1 MGDWIRPQRIFMSV
15 EKFRNIFNGLEERFG
30 YHIIDKEE
38 DGNGEKRSGRS
49 FTSNY
54 PHTVDMWSAHYEG
67 KSFEVKLPNKKTT
80 MADSLGICPINKNSE
95 CTWGAVDLDD
105 YKPDYKELFKKLE
118 SINVP
123 LIPFKSK
130 SGGIHVYI
138 FLDKPV
144 KALLLRE
151 KLHSIKNVFGSC
163 KPDKIFPVQKYI
175 DLDKGSA
182 GSWINLPY
190 YKAEN
195 TERYMIKPNGEGATI
210 QEFFDLYE
218 KSKVSLSQL
227 KKLKSNIDEGD
238 SGEWFKEGPPC
249 LQTLSR
255 FGVEE
260 SMRNEVML
268 DMTRYIKLAHGDKW
282 KDKTG
287 DYNKKFFNPNLGY
300 NEVNKVIESRE
311 KKDYPYRC
319 NQDWLK
325 PHCNREQCMLRKH
338 GVGGSGGNLDI
349 ALGPLSY
356 VKFTP
361 KIWYL
366 GFNGEVVKLTSKEL
380 VRQDLAREQATEQTG
395 KTPPKIKNWDL
406 QIRTLQQK
414 ATPIDAPEES
424 LPEFKLKSHLEDF
437 CFNLRITKDRK
448 QIVMGRPFSDGNG
461 KRKFIF
467 DGFYK
472 HLQMEEWKLS
482 VDLTH
487 QMLQKCKG
495 ISREKFHI
503 KEGVKKWVYVLDE
516 VAFGRE
522 PEVEQD
528 ILNFKS
534 ERQENDY

>member
-1 MGDWIRPQRIFMSV
+1 MDPPLPLSKKIIMSV

-38 DGNGEKRSGRS
+38 EDNGEKKSGRS

-54 PHTVDMWSAHYEG
+54 PHTLEMWKAHYNGE
-67 KSFEVKLPNKKTT
+67 SFEVKLPNKKTT
-80 MADSLGICPINKNSE
+80 MADSLGICPINKDSE
-95 CTWGAVDLDD
+95 CTWGAIDLDD
-105 YKPDYKELFKKLE
+105 YKPNYKELFKKLE

-123 LIPFKSK
+123 LLPFKSK

-190 YKAEN
+190 YKAGS
-195 TERYMIKPNGEGATI
+195 TERFMIKQDGDPASI
-210 QEFFDLYE
+210 QEFFTIYE
-218 KSKVSLSQL
+218 KSKVTLSQL

-238 SGEWFKEGPPC
+238 SGEWFKDGPPC
-249 LQTLSR
+249 LQTLSK
-255 FGVEE
+255 FGVSE
-260 SMRNEVML
+260 SQRNEVML

-300 NEVNKVIESRE
+300 NEVNKVIESRD

-325 PHCNREQCMLRKH
+325 PHCNREQCMLRKF
-338 GVGGSGGNLDI
+338 GVGGAGGNSDI
-349 ALGPLSY
+349 ALGPLSF
-356 VKFTP
+356 VKSFP

-380 VRQDLAREQATEQTG
+380 VRQDLAREQATEQTS
-395 KTPPKIKNWDL
+395 KTPPKVKNWDL
-406 QIRTLQQK
+406 QIRTLQVK

-424 LPEFKLKSHLEDF
+424 SPIYKLKSLLDSF
-437 CFNLRITKDRK
+437 GFKMRRTKDIKRILRGQPYFDENK
-448 QIVMGRPFSDGNG
+448 KLTYFMFS
-461 KRKFIF
+461 
-467 DGFYK
+467 GFYDFIK
-472 HLQMEEWKLS
+472 NQEWKKTENE
-482 VDLTH
+482 TH
-487 QMLQKCKG
+487 MMLKEIVG
-495 ISREKFHI
+495 ISRQKMHI
-503 KEGVKKWVYVLDE
+503 EGNTKKWVYIIDPAQFNVE
-516 VAFGRE
+516 E
-522 PEVEQD
+522 EVEQND
-528 ILNFKS
+528 VNFPTP
-534 ERQENDY
+534 EY

>member
-1 MGDWIRPQRIFMSV
+1 MGDWNRPHRIIMSV

-38 DGNGEKRSGRS
+38 GNGEKRSGRS
-49 FTSNY
+49 YTSNY
-54 PHTVDMWSAHYEG
+54 PHTLEMWKAHYTGE
-67 KSFEVKLPNKKTT
+67 SFEVKQQNKKTT
-80 MADSLGICPINKNSE
+80 VADSLGICPINKNSQ
-95 CTWGAVDLDD
+95 CTWGAIDLDE

-123 LIPFKSK
+123 LLPFKSK

-190 YKAEN
+190 YKAES
-195 TERYMIKPNGEGATI
+195 TERFLIKQNGEPATI
-210 QEFFDLYE
+210 QEFFTVYE
-218 KSKVSLSQL
+218 KSKVTLSQL

-238 SGEWFKEGPPC
+238 SGEWFKDGPPC
-249 LQTLSR
+249 LQTLSK
-255 FGVEE
+255 FGV
-260 SMRNEVML
+260 SQSQRNEVML

-287 DYNKKFFNPNLGY
+287 EYNKKFFNPNLGY
-300 NEVNKVIESRE
+300 NEVNKVIESRD

-325 PHCNREQCMLRKH
+325 PHCNREQCMLRKF
-338 GVGGSGGNLDI
+338 GVGGAGGNADI
-349 ALGPLSY
+349 ALGPLSF
-356 VKFTP
+356 VKSFP

-395 KTPPKIKNWDL
+395 KTPPKVKNWDL
-406 QIRTLQQK
+406 QIRTLQVK

-424 LPEFKLKSHLEDF
+424 SPTYKLKSLLDSF
-437 CFNLRITKDRK
+437 GFKMRRTKD
-448 QIVMGRPFSDGNG
+448 I
-461 KRKFIF
+461 KRILRGQPYYDENKKLTYFMF
-467 DGFYK
+467 TGFYDFIK
-472 HLQMEEWKLS
+472 NQEWKKTENE
-482 VDLTH
+482 TH
-487 QMLQKCKG
+487 MMLKETAG
-495 ISREKFHI
+495 ISREKIHI
-503 KEGVKKWVYVLDE
+503 EGNIKKWVYVIDPAQFSVE
-516 VAFGRE
+516 E
-522 PEVEQD
+522 EVEQD
-528 ILNFKS
+528 DVNFPTP
-534 ERQENDY
+534 EY

>member
-1 MGDWIRPQRIFMSV
+1 MGDWIRPHRIIMSV

-54 PHTVDMWSAHYEG
+54 AHTIDMWKAHYNGE
-67 KSFEVKLPNKKTT
+67 SFEVKLPNNKVTV
-80 MADSLGICPINKNSE
+80 ADSLGICPINKNSE
-95 CTWGAVDLDD
+95 CTWGSVDLDD

-123 LIPFKSK
+123 MIPFKSK

-144 KALLLRE
+144 KALLLRD

-190 YKAEN
+190 YKAEK
-195 TERYMIKPNGEGATI
+195 TERYMIKENGEAATI
-210 QEFFDLYE
+210 QEFFAAYE

-260 SMRNEVML
+260 RQRNEVML
-268 DMTRYIKLAHGDKW
+268 DMTRYVKLAHGEKW
-282 KDKTG
+282 KEKTG
-287 DYNKKFFNPNLGY
+287 DYNNKFFKPPLSY
-300 NEVNKVIESRE
+300 NEVNKVIESRD

-319 NQDWLK
+319 NQEWLK

-338 GVGGSGGNLDI
+338 GVGGAGGNLDI

-361 KIWYL
+361 KTWYL

-395 KTPPKIKNWDL
+395 KTPPKVKNWDL
-406 QIRTLQQK
+406 QIRTLQTK

-424 LPEFKLKSHLEDF
+424 TPTYILTQSLDSF
-437 CFNLRITKDRK
+437 CFKMRRTTDKKKIIRGSPYYDKSK
-448 QIVMGRPFSDGNG
+448 KSIYFQ
-461 KRKFIF
+461 F
-467 DGFYK
+467 DAFYK
-472 HLQMEEWKLS
+472 HLKLANWNIS
-482 VDLTH
+482 ENDTH
-487 QMLQKCKG
+487 SMLKAIEG
-495 ISREKFHI
+495 ISRDKIHL
-503 KEGVKKWVYVLDE
+503 EGNVKRWVYIVNEETFEKEDE
-516 VAFGRE
+516 IKQTAVEFPE
-522 PEVEQD
+522 PE
-528 ILNFKS
+528 F
-534 ERQENDY
+534 